1 MRARSAVEDFVSC
14 MNVWLRSIRVVQGK
28 MEDERRVDAGLVGKE
43 WQRQHVAG
51 SCHHRYER
59 RQRRL
64 RRSNIETM

>member
-43 WQRQHVAG
+43 
-51 SCHHRYER
+51 
-59 RQRRL
+59 
-64 RRSNIETM
+64 